1 MIYKKFFL
9 LILLSVCFSNNA
21 SDQKSLS
28 SSSKTKA
35 FFVSSLFIGAC
46 AGTFYFTGMPDRS
59 ALLRQCAFFLGTA
72 SFIVPTALVYEIGKR
87 GYISHLTNYL
97 KKAEYRSNFSWISL
111 IQGKRSKVKIGI
123 DFHVWGFSMFVSAGI
138 WKLLP
143 QFETCNKEW
152 VFGTMMFGQLAVNV
166 WAQQMALPSKYNP
179 FVWEN
184 EKGTHESM
192 LIFPSKWGK
201 LLTCSNGEIIKKLNL

>member
-1 MIYKKFFL
+1 MVYKRLFL
-9 LILLSVCFSNNA
+9 LIVLSISFLSHA
-21 SDQKSLS
+21 SEQTIS

-35 FFVSSLFIGAC
+35 VLASFLFIGGC
-46 AGTFYFTGMPDRS
+46 AGTFYFTRMPDRS
-59 ALLRQCAFFLGTA
+59 AFLGPLATCLGVA
-72 SFIVPTALVYEIGKR
+72 SFVLPTALVYEIGKR

-97 KKAEYRSNFSWISL
+97 KKGECRSNFSWMSL

-143 QFETCNKEW
+143 KFEKYNKEW
-152 VFGTMMFGQLAVNV
+152 VFGTMMFGQLAANV
-166 WAQQMALPSKYNP
+166 WAQQTVLPVKYNP
-179 FVWEN
+179 FVWED
-184 EKGTHESM
+184 EQGKSESV
-192 LIFPSKWGK
+192 LIFLSKWGK